1 MVTRAAAKREAEFLS
16 GTIAEK
22 PALEEQSMS
31 LPVAKK
37 QKRAT
42 KKKTAV
48 VATQVTTESKVIS
61 KSDLGKELVAGPLLP
76 GSENA
81 LSTNGSVSLNQ
92 GVQDKANGANDFIL
106 NTPAKKISRKRK
118 IDAFNGE
125 PVKGEWDELP
135 HNLGATAGNSTE
147 APASPITPPDSVP
160 RTKTRTSR
168 AKKTV
173 NSVVAIKDEEIPAVD
188 PEEKQGE
195 LLGSAGQE
203 VTQAPKG
210 VKRRAPKNKV
220 KDAEVLTK
228 TESVVV
234 EENELTD
241 GPKPEAIEGNK
252 VAVKPKRKAAATK
265 AGTQAKRVKLSEA
278 DDAAD
283 ADFNSQKSKKAPTR
297 RVAKKVDTSQDV
309 QDEVDKLIEGS
320 ETLKKAK
327 KEPKPKKPKKNKYGL
342 TPGET
347 PYPDFEMPT
356 AAACLEVNNL
366 LSGLHGVVEP
376 PKAIPSPSLEVTGC
390 GEVPSVLDALIRT
403 RLSAATTSKN
413 SAYAFAGLVSKFGIL
428 EEGIGKGSVN
438 WNKVREA
445 SVKDIEAAIIR
456 GGLAPKKSADI
467 KAILD
472 MVHEENVAR
481 REAFVDEKL
490 GDEKV
495 DVVGAESLGQG
506 QKDMEIAVAD
516 KEILSLQYMHG
527 LTPDEAMT
535 EFTKYPGIGV
545 KTASCVILFC
555 LRRPSFAV
563 DTHVHRL
570 CRWLKWIP
578 DNANENKAFSH
589 CEVRIPNELKYSLH
603 QLFIRH
609 GRTCG
614 RCRASTSETSEAWK
628 ETVCPID
635 HLVERSG
642 LRKIRK
648 PEVKMKKKKKGGDED
663 SDSELSE
670 LDETMFD
677 NNWGNGTE
685 TTSET
690 TPEAKED

>member
-22 PALEEQSMS
+22 PALEEQSKS
-31 LPVAKK
+31 LLVAKK

-61 KSDLGKELVAGPLLP
+61 KSELGKELVAGPLLL
-76 GSENA
+76 GRENA
-81 LSTNGSVSLNQ
+81 MSTNGPVSLNQ
-92 GVQDKANGANDFIL
+92 GVQGKANGANDVIL
-106 NTPAKKISRKRK
+106 NTPATKISRKRK
-118 IDAFNGE
+118 IDAINGE
-125 PVKGEWDELP
+125 PVKGGWDELP
-135 HNLGATAGNSTE
+135 HNLGAAAGNSTE
-147 APASPITPPDSVP
+147 GPAAPITPPDSVP

-173 NSVVAIKDEEIPAVD
+173 NSVVAIKDEIPALD
-188 PEEKQGE
+188 PEAKQGE

-203 VTQAPKG
+203 VAQAPKG
-210 VKRRAPKNKV
+210 ARQRAPKKNV
-220 KDAEVLTK
+220 KDAEGLTE
-228 TESVVV
+228 TTSVVV
-234 EENELTD
+234 GENELTD
-241 GPKPEAIEGNK
+241 GPKPEAIEVNK

-283 ADFNSQKSKKAPTR
+283 ADFNDQKPKKAPTR

-320 ETLKKAK
+320 ETLKKVK
-327 KEPKPKKPKKNKYGL
+327 KESKPKKPKKNKYGL

-376 PKAIPSPSLEVTGC
+376 PKAIPPPSLEVTGC

-472 MVHEENVAR
+472 MVHEENIAR

-490 GDEKV
+490 GGEKV

-578 DNANENKAFSH
+578 NNANENKAFSH

-648 PEVKMKKKKKGGDED
+648 PEGKMKKNKKGSDED

-670 LDETMFD
+670 PDEAIFD
-677 NNWGNGTE
+677 DYLGNGTE
-685 TTSET
+685 MTSET
-690 TPEAKED
+690 TPETKDD